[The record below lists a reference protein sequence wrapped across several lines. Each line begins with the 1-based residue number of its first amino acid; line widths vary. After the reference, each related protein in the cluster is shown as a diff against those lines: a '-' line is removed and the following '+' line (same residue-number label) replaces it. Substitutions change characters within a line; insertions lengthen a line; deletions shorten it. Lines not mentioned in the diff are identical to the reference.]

1 MGNTQET
8 NYNMKGKIVVVTGA
22 NSGIGKETARG
33 LARWGAHVI
42 LGCRSLER
50 GKSAIDEIK
59 SELPDASLELI
70 QIDLMDWDSIKNFIT
85 ELKAK
90 YQHIDILI
98 NNAAVVQTKY
108 LKSNHNY
115 EIMLTVNYLGQVI
128 LTEYSLELL
137 EKAPEA
143 NGRPRIVMV
152 ASNAHTMLGT
162 LDLKD
167 FELDPSK
174 VGTELGIVEF
184 MTHYARSKL
193 CLLLYTMLLN
203 KKLRKRNSRIL
214 LYSVDPGF
222 TDTPFGSGGEER
234 FYAGLVRG
242 IQSLVAKTPTEGAAP
257 SLYCA
262 CDPVLEDES
271 KSGLYFDGID
281 KQSNLSETSKD
292 LSLAKTLWKWTL
304 SALEPYLPK
313 NPN

>member
-1 MGNTQET
+1 
-8 NYNMKGKIVVVTGA
+8 MKGKIVVVTGA
-22 NSGIGKETARG
+22 NSGIGKETVRG
-33 LARWGAHVI
+33 LVRWGAHVI

-50 GKSAIDEIK
+50 GTSAIEEIK

-70 QIDLMDWDSIKNFIT
+70 QLDLMDWDSIQTFIT
-85 ELKAK
+85 ALKAK
-90 YQHIDILI
+90 YQHIDVLI

-108 LKSNHNY
+108 LKSKYNL
-115 EIMLTVNYLGQVI
+115 EMMLTVNYLGLVL

-137 EKAPEA
+137 EKAPQA

-152 ASNAHTMLGT
+152 SSNNHQMFDT

-184 MTHYARSKL
+184 MTHYARTKL
-193 CLLLYTMLLN
+193 CILLYTMLLN
-203 KKLRKRNSRIL
+203 KKMRKRNSKIL

-222 TDTPFGSGGEER
+222 TDTPLGSDGEER

-242 IQSLVAKTPTEGAAP
+242 IQSFVAKTPSEGAVP

-262 CDPVLEDES
+262 CDSVLDDES
-271 KSGLYFDGID
+271 KSGLSFDGIA
-281 KQSNLSETSKD
+281 KQGNLSETAKN
-292 LSLAKTLWKWTL
+292 LSLAKALWKWTL
-304 SALEPYLPK
+304 STLEPYLHKKIPS
-313 NPN
+313 NV